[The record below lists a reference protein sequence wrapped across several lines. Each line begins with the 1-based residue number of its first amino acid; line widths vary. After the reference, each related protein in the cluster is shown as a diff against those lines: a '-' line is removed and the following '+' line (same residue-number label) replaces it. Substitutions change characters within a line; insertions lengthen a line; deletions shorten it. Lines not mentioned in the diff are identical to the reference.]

1 MILES
6 VNGYAAMSSVGASML
21 FGAAMSRIAR
31 GERFNLGLATGNTMI
46 TLYAE
51 LAEKFNRAKA
61 DLSLLSTWNLD
72 EYSPD
77 GRAAVPHDH
86 PLSYWKYMHEM
97 LFSKFDPSLGFR
109 EENAHFPDPAAPD
122 AYDPAIAAAGG
133 LDLQLLGI
141 GFNGHIAFN
150 EPMREDEISVEDFAA
165 LPTRVLL
172 LSKETIVQNTAVTAG
187 GDSSLVP
194 RYAATMGMAPILAAK
209 KCLLL
214 ACFNEQTAPLKAIFA
229 RNGAPTPFLP
239 ASYLWKHPDF
249 RLVYTIDKIRLSD
262 C

>member
-6 VNGYAAMSSVGASML
+6 VSDYAAMSSVGASIL
-21 FGAAMSRIAR
+21 FEEAMRKLAK

-46 TLYAE
+46 TLYDE
-51 LAEKFNRAKA
+51 LADKFNRAKA

-72 EYSPD
+72 EYASDDHTP
-77 GRAAVPHDH
+77 VPHDH

-109 EENAHFPDPAAPD
+109 EENAHFPDPAAPTT
-122 AYDPAIAAAGG
+122 YDPALAAAGG

-150 EPMREDEISVEDFAA
+150 EPMKEEEISVEEFGT
-165 LPTRVLL
+165 LPTRVLP
-172 LSKETIVQNTAVTAG
+172 LSPETIAQNTAVTAG

-194 RYAATMGMAPILAAK
+194 RYAATMGMAPILAAR

-214 ACFNEQTAPLKAIFA
+214 ACFAEQTAPLKAILA
-229 RNGAPTPFLP
+229 KGRPTPFLP
-239 ASYLWKHPDF
+239 ASYLWAHPDF
-249 RLVYTIDKIRLSD
+249 RLIYTADKIDLGQ
-262 C
+262 

>member
-1 MILES
+1 MLTET
-6 VNGYAAMSSVGASML
+6 VRDYAAMSEVGASVI
-21 FGAAMSRIAR
+21 FADAMRKLAK
-31 GERFNLGLATGNTMI
+31 GERYNLGLATGNTMI

-51 LAEKFNRAKA
+51 LADKFNRAKA

-72 EYSPD
+72 EYAIDDRTPV
-77 GRAAVPHDH
+77 AHDH

-97 LFSKFDPSLGFR
+97 LFSKFDPALGFR
-109 EENAHFPDPAAPD
+109 EENAHFPAPE
-122 AYDPAIAAAGG
+122 APETYDPAIAAAGG

-150 EPMREDEISVEDFAA
+150 EPMGEDEISVEAFGR
-165 LPTRVLL
+165 LPTRVLP
-172 LSKETIVQNTAVTAG
+172 LSKETIEQNTKITAG

-214 ACFNEQTAPLKAIFA
+214 ACFEEQTAPLKAIFA
-229 RNGAPTPFLP
+229 KGAPTPFLP
-239 ASYLWKHPDF
+239 ASYLWRHPDY
-249 RLVYTIDKIRLSD
+249 RLVYTTDKIAL
-262 C
+262 

>member
-1 MILES
+1 
-6 VNGYAAMSSVGASML
+6 MSAVGASIL
-21 FGAAMSRIAR
+21 FDEAMRKIAK

-46 TLYAE
+46 SLYDQ
-51 LAEKFNRAKA
+51 LAAKFNAARA

-72 EYSPD
+72 EYSAD
-77 GRAAVPHDH
+77 GKSAVPHDH

-97 LFSKFDPSLGFR
+97 LFSKFDPALGFR
-109 EENAHFPDPAAPD
+109 EENAHFPDPASPET
-122 AYDPAIAAAGG
+122 YDPAIAASGG

-150 EPMREDEISVEDFAA
+150 EPMCEDEISVDDFAA
-165 LPTRVLL
+165 LPTRVLP
-172 LSKETIVQNTAVTAG
+172 LSKETIVQNTALTAE

-214 ACFNEQTAPLKAIFA
+214 SCFEEQTAPLKAIMTK
-229 RNGAPTPFLP
+229 GEPTPFLP
-239 ASYLWKHPDF
+239 ASYLWRHPDF
-249 RLVYTIDKIRLSD
+249 RLVYTTDKIRLVVSG
-262 C
+262 